1 MSVANYYS
9 CPTNV
14 SFFNTTTC
22 NSCQSNID
30 TFSIPWNVTEGRWYI
45 HSHFMLGFINF
56 LYWRSVSITFL
67 IAYIL
72 ESFEA
77 VGGLVMCSSSD
88 DVWSNKETSID
99 SLLLDP
105 GAAGIGIALA
115 VLCVFIM
122 GKKGDITYMRLLQ
135 GRGRAL
141 FLRLL
146 VYAITVW
153 GVMSF
158 PVFVS
163 YWVSLET
170 SHVVE
175 WVLLW
180 VCYTVPLFT
189 LTVGSAALANKSP
202 SMSHAEFA
210 RAFLER
216 WWIVP
221 VVNTVFWVLA
231 IPPIAEKLKYTLV
244 SLAVSVG
251 GAFATAGLCFWFYYR
266 NTSELKPLTIE
277 SIVGVK
283 PASSQWMF

>member
-1 MSVANYYS
+1 
-9 CPTNV
+9 
-14 SFFNTTTC
+14 
-22 NSCQSNID
+22 
-30 TFSIPWNVTEGRWYI
+30 
-45 HSHFMLGFINF
+45 MLGFINF
-56 LYWRSVSITFL
+56 LYWRSVTITFL

-77 VGGLVMCSSSD
+77 VGALIMCGSSD
-88 DVWSNKETSID
+88 DTWSNKETSID

-105 GAAGIGIALA
+105 AAAGIGIGLA

-135 GRGRAL
+135 GRGLAM
-141 FLRLL
+141 FVRLL

-153 GVMSF
+153 GVMSL
-158 PVFVS
+158 PVFIS

-180 VCYTVPLFT
+180 ICYTVPLVT
-189 LTVGSAALANKSP
+189 LSIGSAALANKTP
-202 SMSHAEFA
+202 SMSYADFA
-210 RAFLER
+210 RVFLER

-231 IPPIAEKLKYTLV
+231 IPPIAEQLKYSLV

-251 GAFATAGLCFWFYYR
+251 GAFAAAGLCFWVYYR
-266 NTSELKPLTIE
+266 NTSELKPLVIETI
-277 SIVGVK
+277 IGVQ
-283 PASSQWMF
+283 PATTQWSF